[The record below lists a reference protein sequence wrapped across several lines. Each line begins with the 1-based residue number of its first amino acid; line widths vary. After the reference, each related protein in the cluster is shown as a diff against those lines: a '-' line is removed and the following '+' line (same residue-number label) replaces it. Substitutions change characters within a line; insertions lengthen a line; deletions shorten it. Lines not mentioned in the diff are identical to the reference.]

1 MNIKKIL
8 TAVMAL
14 CVIAGTP
21 VVYSADYSNNTA
33 YADSG
38 INMGSITLDN
48 EHPTAVPTI
57 SGISGISG
65 SGDFSWYTSD
75 ENVAVVDRNGKI
87 TAVGKG
93 TCIVVAYYPKTD
105 TPYYINVTSDYEPV
119 EQGMTEVQMKDIMFT
134 NSVISQQIVFNAP
147 EDVAIT
153 YSSTDES
160 IATVDSNGL
169 VTAKGMGKCQ
179 IFADIEN
186 TRYIFNVTSAYN
198 GISSG
203 EVDIG
208 TLTLTAESP
217 MQTITISGVPQDK
230 AVTWSSSDESIAVV
244 SKGGVV
250 SGIRQGKC
258 IVYAEIEGKKYAM
271 SVTVEFDIEDTMH
284 TFEIEKTNV
293 LMLSYPTMTDDVV
306 YTSSDENVAVID
318 EKGTVTA
325 KNTGETVIMA
335 QSTGGTVW
343 ARVKVVDKAQNVGAD
358 LVGDANCDGSVDLA
372 DATSIIQHIG
382 NEGRYGLSEQGLK
395 NADCYNTGDGVTG
408 MDAIAIQWLEA
419 GLIDSLPVNPS

>member
-8 TAVMAL
+8 TAVIAL

-21 VVYSADYSNNTA
+21 AVYNTDYSNNTA
-33 YADSG
+33 YAG
-38 INMGSITLDN
+38 NVVNMGSITLDN
-48 EHPTAVPTI
+48 EHPSAIPTFT
-57 SGISGISG
+57 GIEASEL
-65 SGDFSWYTSD
+65 SWYTSD
-75 ENVAVVDRNGKI
+75 ENVAIVDRNGKI

-93 TCIVVAYYPKTD
+93 TCIISAYYHKQD
-105 TPYYINVTSDYEPV
+105 TPYYINVTSNYEPV
-119 EQGMTEVQMKDIMFT
+119 EQGMTEVQMDDIMLT
-134 NSVISQQIVFNAP
+134 NNVTSKQIVFNAP
-147 EDVAIT
+147 SDVAIT

-169 VTAKGMGKCQ
+169 VTAKGMGECK

-217 MQTITISGVPQDK
+217 MQTITMSGVPQDTT
-230 AVTWSSSDESIAVV
+230 VSWSSSDESIAIV
-244 SKGGVV
+244 SKSGVV
-250 SGIRQGKC
+250 SGIKKGKC
-258 IVYAEIEGKKYAM
+258 IVYAEIDGKKYAM
-271 SVTVEFDIEDTMH
+271 NVTVEFNIEDIMK
-284 TFEIEKTNV
+284 TFELMKTNV

-306 YTSSDENVAVID
+306 YTSSDENIAIVD
-318 EKGTVTA
+318 GKGTVTA
-325 KNTGETVIMA
+325 KNIGETVIMA

-343 ARVKVVDKAQNVGAD
+343 VRVKVVDNAGDIKVD
-358 LVGDANCDGSVDLA
+358 LVGDANCDGAVDLA

-395 NADCYNTGDGVTG
+395 NADCYNIGDGVTG
-408 MDAIAIQWLEA
+408 MDAIAVQQLEA
-419 GLIDSLPVNPS
+419 GLINSLPVNPQS